1 MDQDDDI
8 PTLIDHDTLSTEQLT
23 VLHEP
28 RRIPCTIITGFLG
41 AGKST
46 LLRRILTERHGYRI
60 AVIMN
65 EFGDTANIEAKAIN
79 VTSSE
84 DPMAE
89 NSEEFLELANGCLC
103 CSIKDAGITAI
114 EKLMERKGSFDHI
127 ILETTGLADP
137 GPIASMFWLNEEYSE
152 GLRKQISLDG
162 VVCVVDAAFGQQQME
177 EDHSVDGIGESLR
190 QIACSDVILLNK
202 ADLVPD
208 DKLTATEGTIHKVN
222 PSAPIHRTIQANI
235 DLVHIMNID
244 AYAGAKQ
251 LQNATFQ
258 PYQCGDAHDHT
269 CKSSATHYELRGISS
284 LQLFIP
290 PLTPGQLTKL
300 EHWIQGLL
308 WRHDDPT
315 RGDHNSDIRV
325 LRCKGLFILQT
336 GEEFMLQ
343 GVQNMYEITL
353 VEARDVVGIPDS
365 GKLVLIGKGLG
376 DTLRE
381 SLEAALRL

>member
-1 MDQDDDI
+1 M
-8 PTLIDHDTLSTEQLT
+8 
-23 VLHEP
+23 
-28 RRIPCTIITGFLG
+28 
-41 AGKST
+41 
-46 LLRRILTERHGYRI
+46 
-60 AVIMN
+60 
-65 EFGDTANIEAKAIN
+65 
-79 VTSSE
+79 
-84 DPMAE
+84 
-89 NSEEFLELANGCLC
+89 
-103 CSIKDAGITAI
+103 
-114 EKLMERKGSFDHI
+114 
-127 ILETTGLADP
+127 
-137 GPIASMFWLNEEYSE
+137 
-152 GLRKQISLDG
+152 
-162 VVCVVDAAFGQQQME
+162 
-177 EDHSVDGIGESLR
+177 
-190 QIACSDVILLNK
+190 
-202 ADLVPD
+202 
-208 DKLTATEGTIHKVN
+208 TEGTIRKVN

-258 PYQCGDAHDHT
+258 PHQHGDSHDHT

-290 PLTPGQLTKL
+290 PLRPDQLTKL

-315 RGDHNSDIRV
+315 GEDRNNHNSDLRV

-343 GVQNMYEITL
+343 GVQNMYEITP
-353 VEARDVVGIPDS
+353 VDARDMVGIPDS

-376 DTLRE
+376 DPLRE